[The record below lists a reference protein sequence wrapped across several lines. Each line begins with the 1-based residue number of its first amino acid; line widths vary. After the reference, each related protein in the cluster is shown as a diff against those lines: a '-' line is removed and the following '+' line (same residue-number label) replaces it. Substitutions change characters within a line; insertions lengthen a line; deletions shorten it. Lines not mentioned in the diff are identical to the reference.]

1 LLRRQICAKYPNQSG
16 IHKEPYRVRLV
27 PALAG
32 GIFAS
37 LAWHGVA
44 YLFAR
49 LVAGPSKYSAVYSGM
64 AAAVL
69 FIIWLNIGWLI
80 VLVGAYIARYTQHPH
95 RLRHHLDGPRVE
107 QIHDQALALDVMA
120 AIGRTHYFDEP
131 KWTLESLTASGCYGS
146 PDQVEQ
152 LLRALR
158 ARGLIVATSDEPEA
172 YLPAR
177 AIETIGLRELL
188 DIARERGDESAR
200 QAAVQAVVAGSLEG
214 KTLKDLVAADAA
226 AP

>member
-1 LLRRQICAKYPNQSG
+1 MNLIKHRR
-16 IHKEPYRVRLV
+16 
-27 PALAG
+27 
-32 GIFAS
+32 IF
-37 LAWHGVA
+37 
-44 YLFAR
+44 
-49 LVAGPSKYSAVYSGM
+49 
-64 AAAVL
+64 
-69 FIIWLNIGWLI
+69 GWLI
-80 VLVGAYIARYTQHPH
+80 VLVGAHIARYTQHPH
-95 RLRHHLDGPRVE
+95 RLRHHVDGPRVE

-120 AIGRTHYFDEP
+120 AIGRIHYFDEP

-200 QAAVQAVVAGSLEG
+200 QAAVQAVVADIEQAGREPG
-214 KTLKDLVAADAA
+214 RKDLER
-226 AP
+226 PGGGGCGSTLSM